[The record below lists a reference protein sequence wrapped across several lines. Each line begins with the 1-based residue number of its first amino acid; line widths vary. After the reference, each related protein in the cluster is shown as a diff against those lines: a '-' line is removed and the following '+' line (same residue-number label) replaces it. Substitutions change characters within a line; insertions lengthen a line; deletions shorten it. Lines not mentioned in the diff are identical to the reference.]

1 MIDGPLAAAPA
12 EMIVLTL
19 PDGSTREVP
28 SGTLGRDVVATIGAR
43 LLQASIA
50 VAVDGEVQD
59 LMTPLRRSGAF
70 VVITEKDPRALAVL
84 RHSGAHVLATAVRRL
99 RPDAKIGFGPAID
112 DGFYYDFEVDRPFTP
127 EDLAAFEAEMK
138 KVAAEKFPF
147 VREEVSLAEARAR
160 FVDDPL
166 KLERLDDFEG
176 SDEVISTYTDGPFV
190 DLCRGPHVPDTSYL
204 KHFKLLTTAGA
215 YWRGDVKRQM
225 LQRIYATAF
234 FKKDELDAHLHNLE
248 EAKKRDHRVL
258 GKSLDLFQL
267 FSVAPG
273 AVFWTPKGTT
283 LYNTLEAFVRE
294 RQQEA
299 FREIKTPL
307 LYNKALWEQS
317 GHWGKYRENMFLVL
331 DNETGEHDMSLK
343 PMNCPSH
350 HLYFAS
356 HKHSYRDLPMRY
368 VTFDVLHRNEL
379 SGALSGLTRVRQF
392 AQDDCHVYLREDQIA
407 DEVQFLMTFILSYYE
422 TFGLTARLK
431 FATRPEQRIGSDEL
445 WDRAEGALRAALEST
460 GRPYELKEGDG
471 AFYGPKIDFDV
482 TDSIGRAWQLGT
494 IQLDYNAPERFDL
507 SYTGE
512 DNTAHRPVVIHRAVS
527 GSFERFIAILIE
539 HFAGAFPVWL
549 APEQVRVIPVAS
561 DYNGAAESLVAL
573 LKATGVRA
581 TLDARNET
589 LNYRIREGEVQKVP
603 YMCVIGRREAEE
615 NTVALRT
622 RGAGKKQDVMP
633 VAAFVARLTEEILTR
648 ALVPSAEGASPASA
662 EAAPETAA

>member
-1 MIDGPLAAAPA
+1 
-12 EMIVLTL
+12 MIVLTL

-28 SGTLGRDVVATIGAR
+28 AGTLARDVVGSIGAR
-43 LLQASIA
+43 LLQASYA
-50 VAVDGEVQD
+50 VAVNGEVLD
-59 LMTPLRRSGAF
+59 LMTPLRASGAF
-70 VVITEKDPRALAVL
+70 VVITDKDPRALGVL
-84 RHSGAHVLATAVRRL
+84 RHSGAHILATAVRRL
-99 RPDAKIGFGPAID
+99 RPDAKIGFGPAIE
-112 DGFYYDFEVDRPFTP
+112 DGFYYDFEVEKPFTP
-127 EDLAAFEAEMK
+127 DDLAAFEAEMK
-138 KVAAEKFPF
+138 KVIAEKYPF
-147 VREEVSLAEARAR
+147 VREEVTLAQARER

-176 SDEVISTYTDGPFV
+176 SDEVISTYTDGPFI

-204 KHFKLLTTAGA
+204 KHFKLLSIAGA

-234 FKKDELDAHLHNLE
+234 LKKDDLDAHLHRIE
-248 EAKKRDHRVL
+248 ESRKRDHRVL

-267 FSVAPG
+267 FPVAPG

-294 RQQEA
+294 RQQDA
-299 FREIKTPL
+299 FKEIKTPL

-407 DEVQFLMTFILSYYE
+407 AEVQFLMTFILGYYE

-445 WDRAEGALRAALEST
+445 GDRAEGALRAALEST
-460 GRPYELKEGDG
+460 GREYEMKEGDG

-507 SYTGE
+507 TYTGD

-549 APEQVRVIPVAS
+549 SPEQVRVIPIAS
-561 DYNGAAESLVAL
+561 DYNEQSEALVQRMKAL
-573 LKATGVRA
+573 GIRA

-615 NTVALRT
+615 NTVALRI
-622 RGAGKKQDVMP
+622 RGAGKKQDILP
-633 VAAFVARLTEEILTR
+633 VDDFLARVTEEIRTR
-648 ALVPSAEGASPASA
+648 ALVP
-662 EAAPETAA
+662 AAPDASTPAETETAS